1 MLPQDRTL
9 QAPQMG
15 MARRKIIHMHTIKT
29 GNIKQLIQVSM
40 YHSLQLLA
48 MNILLEKQIKVIKVA
63 LWILK
68 PSKVHKNTTEHQ
80 QKGFQ
85 LL

>member
-15 MARRKIIHMHTIKT
+15 MARRKIIHMHTIKA

-40 YHSLQLLA
+40 HHSLQLLA
-48 MNILLEKQIKVIKVA
+48 MNIFLEEQIEIA
-63 LWILK
+63 AA
-68 PSKVHKNTTEHQ
+68 
-80 QKGFQ
+80 
-85 LL
+85 